1 MSSPPLDERRFTEEE
16 VREILARAVEPST
29 HRDSADSAG
38 VSLAELQSIAGEVGI
53 APGRVEMAARA
64 VVGAADSPAYGLLG
78 MPRRMHLE
86 RRVSGDLDPAE
97 VPEVLAT
104 IRRIMGKHGSAQE
117 VLGTL
122 EWRGTGDA
130 GSRLVTVSSRDGST
144 TIGGVADFKPLAVAA
159 YLPAG
164 MISLLT
170 AIIGF
175 AAATQEG
182 SMLGMGLSLAV
193 VPVAYA
199 GIRAVVKRVAAAH
212 AEKLESAVDAVAR
225 AIEKA

>member
-29 HRDSADSAG
+29 HRDGADAVG
-38 VSLAELQSIAGEVGI
+38 VSLAELQSIAEEVGI
-53 APGRVEMAARA
+53 EPGRVEMAARA
-64 VVGAADSPAYGLLG
+64 VVGAAAAPTYSLLG
-78 MPRRMHLE
+78 TPRRIHIE
-86 RRVSGDLDPAE
+86 RRVSGELDAAA

-104 IRRIMGKHGSAQE
+104 IRGAMGKHGSAQE

-144 TIGGVADFKPLAVAA
+144 TVGGTADLKQLAVVA
-159 YLPAG
+159 YVPG
-164 MISLLT
+164 GIISFLT
-170 AIIGF
+170 AVLGF

-193 VPVAYA
+193 IPVAFT
-199 GIRAVVKRVAAAH
+199 GLRAIVRRVAAAQ
-212 AEKLESAVDAVAR
+212 ARKLEATVDAVAR
-225 AIEKA
+225 AIEER